1 MLQYYRNTIIV
12 PSPSRAVKH
21 EQTLFQIKCSNKSLC
36 QQLLSPPAVLYAA
49 LHLELIAS
57 CMLSCVVM
65 VKLFHGHK
73 SNICQERA
81 FLVFLLWQCF
91 CLKFGAPQEWITGVA
106 RGDHKLAQRR
116 PTRSGAGPV
125 RKQSLTLPVSHA
137 SSNKWQP
144 IIVRVLFLNETK
156 GH

>member
-1 MLQYYRNTIIV
+1 MKSSSLTLIVIIFGRGFNPVENVMLQYYRNTINV

-81 FLVFLLWQCF
+81 FIVFPL
-91 CLKFGAPQEWITGVA
+91 
-106 RGDHKLAQRR
+106 R
-116 PTRSGAGPV
+116 
-125 RKQSLTLPVSHA
+125 
-137 SSNKWQP
+137 
-144 IIVRVLFLNETK
+144 
-156 GH
+156 